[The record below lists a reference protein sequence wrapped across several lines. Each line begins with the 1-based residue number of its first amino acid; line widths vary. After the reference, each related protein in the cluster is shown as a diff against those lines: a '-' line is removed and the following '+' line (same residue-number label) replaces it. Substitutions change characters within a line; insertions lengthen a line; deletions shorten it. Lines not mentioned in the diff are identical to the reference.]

1 MELPTSLKR
10 GAALFAD
17 FSPNS
22 RTSRLVLGALAV
34 GAYAITFLELYELYD
49 IASLYPLYLA
59 AALVL
64 IMALLFGFAAGVISA
79 VLTFPLN
86 ALLLTLLDRPGWSIV
101 TSANSGALQAAV
113 LVIVLGAVIGGLRDI
128 GERMRLEM
136 ETRLRAEAAH
146 RESEERYR
154 IVVEGA
160 SDAIF
165 ALDESNLIAYANP
178 AAERIFGH
186 PVSDLIHRNFQML
199 VAESAGRGDAPAFP
213 PSPALLS
220 DESKGSIEISGR
232 RRDGARI
239 PLEVSFG
246 EYYRDREHAY
256 IGILRDIT
264 DRKQVEVALKKA
276 KDAAEQANTAK
287 SEFLSRMSHELRTPL
302 NAVLGFGQLLEMDE
316 LNEEQR
322 EGVDQILKAG
332 RHLLDLINEVLDI
345 ARIEAGR
352 LALSL
357 EPTPLGEVVREACE
371 LVRPIAGQRA
381 VSLDS
386 NAVDASGAHV
396 LADRQ
401 RLKQVMLNLL
411 SNAVKYNREG
421 GSVSVTT
428 ETDGGEVSIHVA
440 DSGIGIPGDRLD
452 ALFTPFERL
461 DADRTGIEGTGL
473 GLALSRRLVQ
483 AMGGRMLVASEVGT
497 GSTFTVILPVAENPV
512 EDLEQGME
520 TGGAGQPDI
529 EREAASRRTVL
540 YIENNISNFRLIE
553 RVLAH
558 RPGIDLLPAMQGHLG
573 LELAREHHPDLILLD
588 LHLPD
593 MHGSEVLAELHGDD
607 RVRDIPVVV
616 VSADATPGQ
625 IQRLLDAGARDYLTK
640 PLDVQQFLS
649 VLDETLLEAGKA
661 DDGQ

>member
-1 MELPTSLKR
+1 MELPTILKR
-10 GAALFAD
+10 GARMLAD
-17 FSPNS
+17 FNPDS
-22 RTSRLVLGALAV
+22 RTVRLVLGALAV
-34 GAYAITFLELYELYD
+34 GAYAITFAELYD
-49 IASLYPLYLA
+49 IYGSGSLYLA

-64 IMALLFGFAAGVISA
+64 ILGWLFGFAVGVISA

-86 ALLLTLLDRPGWSIV
+86 ALLLTLLKVPGWSTV
-101 TSANSGALQAAV
+101 TTPDALQAAV
-113 LVIVLGAVIGGLRDI
+113 LVIVLGAIIGGLRDI
-128 GERMRLEM
+128 GERMEHET
-136 ETRLRAEAAH
+136 ETRRRAEAAH

-160 SDAIF
+160 SEAI
-165 ALDESNLIAYANP
+165 LTIDEDNLIVYANP

-186 PVSDLIHRNFQML
+186 AVSDLIKHHFNML
-199 VAESAGRGDAPAFP
+199 VAENEGRVDALVFP
-213 PSPALLS
+213 PPPELLS
-220 DESKGSIEISGR
+220 GKGQRAVEIDGR
-232 RRDGARI
+232 HRDGARI

-246 EYYRDREHAY
+246 EYYRGREHAY
-256 IGILRDIT
+256 IGIVRDIT
-264 DRKQVEVALKKA
+264 ERKAVERALKKA
-276 KDAAEQANTAK
+276 KEAAEQANTAK

-302 NAVLGFGQLLEMDE
+302 NAILGFGQLLEMDE

-322 EGVDQILKAG
+322 EGVEQILKAG

-357 EPTPLGEVVREACE
+357 EPTPLGEVVREARE
-371 LVRPIAGQRA
+371 LVRPIAGQRM

-386 NAVDASGAHV
+386 GPVDASAAHV

-428 ETDGGEVSIHVA
+428 ETDGGEVSIHVE
-440 DSGIGIPGDRLD
+440 DSGFGIPGDKLD

-512 EDLEQGME
+512 EDLEPGVQV
-520 TGGAGQPDI
+520 GGAGQADI
-529 EREAASRRTVL
+529 QRETASTRTVL
-540 YIENNISNFRLIE
+540 YIENNISNLRLIE

-558 RPGIDLLPAMQGHLG
+558 RPGVDLLPAMQGHLG
-573 LELAREHHPDLILLD
+573 LELAREHHPDVILLD

-593 MHGSEVLAELHGDD
+593 MHGSEVLAELHEDD

-616 VSADATPGQ
+616 ISADATPGQ

-640 PLDVQQFLS
+640 PLDVQQFLT
-649 VLDETLLEAGKA
+649 VLDETFLEAGKA
-661 DDGQ
+661 NDGQ

>member
-1 MELPTSLKR
+1 MELPTILKR
-10 GAALFAD
+10 GARMLAD
-17 FSPNS
+17 FNPDS
-22 RTSRLVLGALAV
+22 RTVRLVLGALAV
-34 GAYAITFLELYELYD
+34 GAYAITFAELYD
-49 IASLYPLYLA
+49 IYGSGSLYLA

-64 IMALLFGFAAGVISA
+64 ILGWLFGFAVGVISA

-86 ALLLTLLDRPGWSIV
+86 ALLLTLLKVPGWSTV
-101 TSANSGALQAAV
+101 TTPDALQAAV
-113 LVIVLGAVIGGLRDI
+113 LVIVLGAIIGGLRDI
-128 GERMRLEM
+128 GERMEHET
-136 ETRLRAEAAH
+136 ETRRRAEAAH

-160 SDAIF
+160 SEAI
-165 ALDESNLIAYANP
+165 LTIDEDNLIVYANP

-186 PVSDLIHRNFQML
+186 AVSDLIKHHFNML
-199 VAESAGRGDAPAFP
+199 VAENEGRVDALVFP
-213 PSPALLS
+213 PPPELLS
-220 DESKGSIEISGR
+220 GKGQRAVEIDGR
-232 RRDGARI
+232 HRDGARI

-246 EYYRDREHAY
+246 EYYRGREHAY
-256 IGILRDIT
+256 IGIVRDIT
-264 DRKQVEVALKKA
+264 ERKAVERALKMA
-276 KDAAEQANTAK
+276 KEAAEQANTAK

-302 NAVLGFGQLLEMDE
+302 NAILGFGQLLEMDE

-322 EGVDQILKAG
+322 EGVEQILKAG

-357 EPTPLGEVVREACE
+357 EPTPLGEVVREARE
-371 LVRPIAGQRA
+371 LVRPIAGQRM

-386 NAVDASGAHV
+386 GPVDASAAHV

-428 ETDGGEVSIHVA
+428 ETHGGEVSIHVA
-440 DSGIGIPGDRLD
+440 DSGIGIPGDKLD

-512 EDLEQGME
+512 EDLEPGVE
-520 TGGAGQPDI
+520 VGGAGQADI
-529 EREAASRRTVL
+529 QRETASTRTVL
-540 YIENNISNFRLIE
+540 YIENNISNLRLIE

-573 LELAREHHPDLILLD
+573 LELAREHHPDVILLD

-593 MHGSEVLAELHGDD
+593 MHGSEVLAELHEDD

-616 VSADATPGQ
+616 ISADATPGQ

-640 PLDVQQFLS
+640 PLDVQQFLT

-661 DDGQ
+661 NDGQ